1 MNEMGDYTFANS
13 SFNVDFGKN
22 WETAIRTL
30 NEDAPALQGLRQKTK
45 AYAVVKSWMD
55 PVRFSE
61 INLDV
66 PQEVSDSMNLIRDTP
81 LAQRLIEWYLDAVC
95 DDFSVRFKNKL
106 QEWRYSTE
114 TMLLY
119 QLRYHTML
127 YSSLQDKSQLYSTVP
142 SSFKEMTKI
151 VYRTNYKKFEKLR
164 KQDPN
169 LLETFLPIST
179 KHNGLSENELF
190 AWKSNDDL
198 NSIYLAQ
205 ENRAE
210 SKNDNPI
217 DNVALEE
224 IAPIAIDKPMLE
236 DDGAEGEE
244 EGEEDEE
251 LSDIDAEEEEPS
263 ISTIGQLRTF
273 SNLCSELDSLDL
285 LYRTKDILEEMLCE
299 QIELRIE
306 KTCKKNYYK
315 PQLRRSTRWL
325 YSSLYRWLQ
334 IVMPPE
340 SLAFSDT
347 SNEKMVMWSHRL
359 NYHFCMVFCDL
370 RIKELFELIVD
381 FPESKPAIDDLLLCM
396 KKLEQDHRH
405 RLVQS
410 LHTSFKKRL
419 LIPGATTT
427 DILKTYISTIKCLR
441 ILDPP
446 GVLLEKVTSSIRSY
460 LRSRNDTVRC
470 LVSCWMDD
478 KNPNSELI
486 EELGR
491 ATIPVSEDEEEN
503 SEFDNDNWMNWVPD
517 PIDAGPNYKSTIH
530 RSADITNILINMF
543 DNTDEI
549 IEEIQKQMAPRLL
562 SITDYDTTKEVAKL
576 ELFKLR
582 FQEAKMAHTE
592 VMIKDIADSKR
603 MDNLVHT
610 SGYLAPRMFNG
621 NGNDDNQE
629 GEAPLHAHI
638 ISKLFWP
645 PPKHEELLPPEP
657 IQDMIYK
664 FEGTYTMHKQ
674 RRKLEWFPNLGT
686 VDLEIELEDRTLE
699 FRVSPI
705 YATIIYHF
713 QMQEVWWLK
722 ALAKEMHME
731 PAKLRKKMPFWV
743 DHGVLK
749 MIETD
754 KWKLLEKSE
763 GSSAGAFISYD
774 EPTIA
779 IQTVEPERLDELR
792 VFWTFIHTMLTNL
805 GALSLDRIH
814 NNLTRVV
821 QPVQYTATADE
832 LKEYLGLCIAEGKIE
847 QIGSLYQLKDP

>member
-1 MNEMGDYTFANS
+1 MAEIGDYIFANA
-13 SFNVDFGKN
+13 SFNVDFERN
-22 WETAIRTL
+22 WEAAIRTL
-30 NEDAPALQGLRQKTK
+30 NGDAPALQGLRQKTK
-45 AYAVVKSWMD
+45 AYSIVKSWMD
-55 PVRFSE
+55 PAQFSE
-61 INLDV
+61 IKLDV

-95 DDFSVRFKNKL
+95 DDFSMTFKNKL
-106 QEWRYSTE
+106 QEWRYRFMNWNQEVEEEPLTEWVCKSTE

-164 KQDPN
+164 KQNHN
-169 LLETFLPIST
+169 LLETFLPVSI
-179 KHNGLSENELF
+179 KHNGLNENELF
-190 AWKSNDDL
+190 TWKSNDDL

-205 ENRAE
+205 ENRVE
-210 SKNDNPI
+210 SKDDNTI
-217 DNVALEE
+217 NNIITEDTD
-224 IAPIAIDKPMLE
+224 PIAIDKPMLE
-236 DDGAEGEE
+236 EGDTERE

-251 LSDIDAEEEEPS
+251 LSNADAEEEES
-263 ISTIGQLRTF
+263 SVSASAQLRAF

-340 SLAFSDT
+340 SMAFSDT
-347 SNEKMVMWSHRL
+347 SSEKMAMWSHRL

-530 RSADITNILINMF
+530 RSADITNILINIF

-582 FQEAKMAHTE
+582 FQESKMAHTE

-610 SGYLAPRMFNG
+610 SGYLAPRML
-621 NGNDDNQE
+621 NGNDDDDGNQKE
-629 GEAPLHAHI
+629 EAPLHAHI

-699 FRVSPI
+699 FTVSPI

-713 QMQEVWWLK
+713 QSQEVWWLD
-722 ALAKEMHME
+722 ALADKMHMD
-731 PAKLRKKMPFWV
+731 PAKLRKKMPFWA

-749 MIETD
+749 MIEPD
-754 KWKLLEKSE
+754 KWKL
-763 GSSAGAFISYD
+763 
-774 EPTIA
+774 
-779 IQTVEPERLDELR
+779 
-792 VFWTFIHTMLTNL
+792 
-805 GALSLDRIH
+805 
-814 NNLTRVV
+814 
-821 QPVQYTATADE
+821 
-832 LKEYLGLCIAEGKIE
+832 IE
-847 QIGSLYQLKDP
+847 NSG